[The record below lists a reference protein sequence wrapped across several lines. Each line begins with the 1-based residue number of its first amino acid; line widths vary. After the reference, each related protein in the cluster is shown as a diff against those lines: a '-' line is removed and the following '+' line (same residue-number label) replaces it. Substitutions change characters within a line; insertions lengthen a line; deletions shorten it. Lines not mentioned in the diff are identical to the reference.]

1 MQILGIGNDLIAV
14 SRIMGVMQRHGEKF
28 LQKVLTEPEIEYC
41 MSHRDAA
48 RHVAGRFAA
57 KEAVVKALGTGF
69 QEGITWQ
76 DISIC
81 PDMRGK
87 PEVHFSQSLLSL
99 FGPLVCHLSIS
110 HCDDYAIATAVI
122 LVPSSS

>member
-1 MQILGIGNDLIAV
+1 MQILGVGNDLIAV
-14 SRIMGVMQRHGEKF
+14 SRITGVMQRHGETFRKRI
-28 LQKVLTEPEIEYC
+28 LTEPEIAYC
-41 MSHRDAA
+41 LSHRDAA

-57 KEAVVKALGTGF
+57 KEAIVKALGTGF

-76 DISIC
+76 DISIT

-87 PEVHFSQSLLSL
+87 PEAHFSQSLLAL

-110 HCDDYAIATAVI
+110 HCDDYAMATAVI
-122 LVPSSS
+122 LSPP